1 MSAGTSAERELS
13 TFTCTITPFDEDGE
27 LDVPAW
33 KAHVDRL
40 ASVGM
45 NLYVGSGS
53 PGEGF
58 ALSLAETEQLYGTAV
73 DTAAGRVQA
82 RAMGI
87 EMRTAA
93 SYLELVQIAESVGI
107 DAMQLYCVDNGHANK
122 PTEAE
127 LEIYFRHL
135 LDRSEIR
142 CVLSSHMYSGYVIP
156 VGLIGRLLD
165 SYGPERVAG
174 LNVTNGDLRY
184 VSKVIEVVDGRC
196 DVHVGGAMQ
205 ALTILALGGQ
215 GFLSTDGNIIPRT
228 CVEVIDGWRAGD
240 VATASN
246 AYAHVI
252 RFFASNRWPGGSMR
266 YLKAVMRVLEMQG
279 HHLRPP
285 FLPLEIDDDSDL
297 LAVLRALE
305 VPEVD
310 ALLASRSA

>member
-1 MSAGTSAERELS
+1 MSTELLADRALS
-13 TFTCTITPFDEDGE
+13 TFTCTVTPFDEHGA
-27 LDVPAW
+27 LDLAGW
-33 KAHVDRL
+33 KTHVDRL

-73 DTAAGRVQA
+73 DTAAGRVKA

-93 SYLELVQIAESVGI
+93 SYLELMLIAESVGVE
-107 DAMQLYCVDNGHANK
+107 AMQLYCVDNGHANK
-122 PTEAE
+122 PTEGE
-127 LEIYFRHL
+127 LEAYFRHL

-156 VGLIGRLLD
+156 VGLIRRLLD
-165 SYGPERVAG
+165 SYGPERIVG
-174 LNVTNGDLRY
+174 LNVTNTDLRY
-184 VSKVIEVVDGRC
+184 VSKVIDVVDGRC

-240 VATASN
+240 VATAAN

-252 RFFASNRWPGGSMR
+252 HFFASNRWPGGSMR
-266 YLKAVMRVLEMQG
+266 YLKAVMRVLGMSG

-297 LAVLRALE
+297 VGVLRS
-305 VPEVD
+305 
-310 ALLASRSA
+310 LAIAELDEMLVAQSA